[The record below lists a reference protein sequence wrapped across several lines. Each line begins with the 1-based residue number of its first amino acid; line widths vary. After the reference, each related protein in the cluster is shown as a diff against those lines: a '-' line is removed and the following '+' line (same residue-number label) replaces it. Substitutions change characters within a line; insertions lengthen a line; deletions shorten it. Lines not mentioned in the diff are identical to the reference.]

1 MRSHPWGRLALGAIL
16 GATLLALPVFAL
28 LPARVA
34 ADSSYKIGVVDLA
47 TVFKS
52 YTRSAELERRIN
64 AERDR
69 LKDELD
75 GQRKKIQEINREL
88 DQMDVESEAYQLK
101 EEEKR
106 IELARFELMKER
118 LQRTIKLRWE
128 QYNLD
133 LLEDI
138 EKVVKDFGK
147 QKGFTMIFK
156 VEGEPIEEH
165 KIEKLAQISL
175 KSVLYFS
182 SEVNITDE
190 VVVLLNQRFAV
201 GER

>member
-1 MRSHPWGRLALGAIL
+1 
-16 GATLLALPVFAL
+16 
-28 LPARVA
+28 
-34 ADSSYKIGVVDLA
+34 
-47 TVFKS
+47 
-52 YTRSAELERRIN
+52 
-64 AERDR
+64 
-69 LKDELD
+69 
-75 GQRKKIQEINREL
+75 
-88 DQMDVESEAYQLK
+88 MDVESETYQLK

-138 EKVVKDFGK
+138 EKVVKEFGK